1 MITTIARF
9 RSRWGIN
16 EITNFP
22 RKAFFWGKVSRSLRS
37 RHSLE
42 DQKRKKTHR
51 KSEEGMKKVPGNGEA
66 KRTEESW
73 KTARRS

>member
-9 RSRWGIN
+9 RPRRGTN

-22 RKAFFWGKVSRSLRS
+22 RKAFFWGKVSRPLRS

-51 KSEEGMKKVPGNGEA
+51 KSEEGMKKVLGNGEA
-66 KRTEESW
+66 KKTKESW
-73 KTARRS
+73 KTARWS